1 VVATC
6 HLSMPYSFSAS
17 LLFGSCFFFFLV
29 DHVCVVAPQTS
40 LFLSCTWS
48 YMDVVSLFIKL
59 GGSLFQGDFVTVE
72 VATCAT
78 GVSWLR
84 IVLLWASWSM
94 LKSQW
99 FLVINTSMRWSSNA
113 DVYLVHGS
121 DIISVHLIW
130 SSHFMHAFVFFFGGS
145 KRFDSTFV
153 RGLSLGILCSMILGS
168 HSLDQTAHG
177 ALQIFDMRLLP
188 LIMNDVYK
196 MALRRRAHR
205 YLHKLFFFWK
215 IPFAIVFSIP
225 RRTYVQNLGSLSWTM
240 PWMWSSPWYFK
251 ISQTW

>member
-1 VVATC
+1 
-6 HLSMPYSFSAS
+6 MPYSFSAS

-99 FLVINTSMRWSSNA
+99 FLVINTSMWWSSNA
-113 DVYLVHGS
+113 DAYLVHGS
-121 DIISVHLIW
+121 GIISVHLIR
-130 SSHFMHAFVFFFGGS
+130 SSHFMPAFVFFFGGS
-145 KRFDSTFV
+145 KTTVWLYICEGFVPGHTFFND
-153 RGLSLGILCSMILGS
+153 LSLSFLRSYGSWCSSNFWYEVSITNNELICFGN
-168 HSLDQTAHG
+168 SL
-177 ALQIFDMRLLP
+177 LQ
-188 LIMNDVYK
+188 
-196 MALRRRAHR
+196 
-205 YLHKLFFFWK
+205 
-215 IPFAIVFSIP
+215 
-225 RRTYVQNLGSLSWTM
+225 
-240 PWMWSSPWYFK
+240 
-251 ISQTW
+251 